1 MIFTA
6 STIKD
11 TLPNVQTF
19 VERNLASG
27 ADHLFVF
34 LDVPEPEVEAWLAQ
48 HPHVTHVVC
57 DDSYW
62 VPQRPDRL
70 NARQVTNANL
80 VSSLLACFDWAEWL
94 FHLDADECLEIDRDR
109 LGEVPA
115 DRSAV
120 RLRPFEAIS
129 NLRGEDR
136 PHYKR
141 LLTRDEARDLAEK
154 GIIEA
159 PRDDEPPSATY
170 FRGHVLGKAGVR
182 PGLDHWM
189 QLHRTVHVGPEETE
203 VPTFVAGWLGH
214 RHYESVSGREFI
226 RKWLSHL
233 AAGEIRLRERRRA
246 LFNDIRVV
254 AEDPTLDE
262 AAREEALTRIYTER
276 VEDRYDDL
284 LSAGVL
290 VDLPEPSYTPREF
303 PPGGREQLSRL
314 FEVLKGADKRY
325 ANPRITGLWPR
336 QLFEQLAAENPDLAP
351 LLQRAIDAALA
362 SERARAAVPPEPVFP
377 EPVSPERGSRKS
389 ALQRVVRRFRR

>member
-34 LDVPEPEVEAWLAQ
+34 LDAPEPDVEAWLAQ

-57 DDSYW
+57 DESW
-62 VPQRPDRL
+62 WLPHRPEKL

-94 FHLDADECLEIDRDR
+94 FHLDADECLEVDRDR

-115 DRSAV
+115 DRTAV
-120 RLRPFEAIS
+120 RLRPLEAIS
-129 NLRGEDR
+129 NLHGEDR
-136 PHYKR
+136 QHYKR
-141 LLTRDEARDLAEK
+141 LLTRDEAHALAEK
-154 GIIEA
+154 GLIEA
-159 PRDDEPPSATY
+159 PRDDEPASATY

-182 PGLDHWM
+182 PGLDWWM
-189 QLHRTVHVGPEETE
+189 QLHRTVYVGPEETE
-203 VPTFVAGWLGH
+203 VPTFLAGWLGH

-233 AAGEIRLRERRRA
+233 AAGEIRLRERRRL
-246 LFNDIRVV
+246 LFNDIRKV
-254 AEDPTLDE
+254 AEDPSLDE
-262 AAREEALTRIYTER
+262 AGREAALTRIYTER

-284 LSAGVL
+284 LAAGVL
-290 VDLPEPSYTPREF
+290 VELPEPSYTPREF
-303 PPGGREQLSRL
+303 PPGGREQLERL
-314 FEVLKGADKRY
+314 FEVLRTADKRY
-325 ANPRITGLWPR
+325 ANPRVTDLLPR
-336 QLFEQLAAENPDLAP
+336 QLFEQLAEEHPDLAP
-351 LLQRAIDAALA
+351 LLQRAIDAARV
-362 SERARAAVPPEPVFP
+362 SEQARGALPPAAVVPAD
-377 EPVSPERGSRKS
+377 SPARGRWKS
-389 ALQRVVRRFRR
+389 ALQRVVPSRRT